1 MTHLPVA
8 ADATGYTPRSDVE
21 IRPLRSTQDFE
32 ACVELQREVWG
43 FGQGDV
49 VPSSLLHVVEYVGG
63 IAAGAFGDNGE
74 LLGFVFGMSGLRDG
88 ELAHWSHMLAV
99 RESHRDSGLGRALKE
114 YQRSAMGAVGIRR
127 IYWSFDPLMAKN
139 AHFNINRLGASV
151 VEYVPD
157 MYGVTSSPL
166 HLGLPTDRLIVA
178 IDTSRTFR
186 SRTPASSDELL
197 IEIPGDIADV
207 TRESLALARH
217 WRLAVRDQ
225 FQRALASG
233 HAVDSVR
240 RDGGRA
246 YYVLRTP
253 GRMA

>member
-8 ADATGYTPRSDVE
+8 ADATGYTSHSNVE
-21 IRPLRSTQDFE
+21 IRLLRSSPDFE
-32 ACVELQREVWG
+32 ACVDLQRDVWG
-43 FGQGDV
+43 FGHGEV

-63 IAAGAFGDNGE
+63 IAAGAFGDDGT
-74 LLGFVFGMSGLRDG
+74 LLGFVFGVSGVRDG

-114 YQRSAMGAVGIRR
+114 FQRSTLGALGIRR
-127 IYWSFDPLMAKN
+127 VFWSFDPLMAKN
-139 AHFNINRLGASV
+139 AHFNINRLGAQV

-178 IDTSRTFR
+178 IDTTMAIASHGE
-186 SRTPASSDELL
+186 TPASSDAML
-197 IEIPGDIADV
+197 IEVPGDIAAV
-207 TRESLALARH
+207 TRESLAAARQ

-225 FQRALASG
+225 FQNALAAG
-233 HAVDSVR
+233 YTVGAVR
-240 RDGGRA
+240 RDGGRTW
-246 YYVLRTP
+246 YVL
-253 GRMA
+253 GAG

>member
-1 MTHLPVA
+1 MRHQPIA
-8 ADATGYTPRSDVE
+8 ADTTGYTPRSDVE
-21 IRPLRSTQDFE
+21 IRLLRSTQDFE
-32 ACVELQREVWG
+32 ACVELQRDVWG
-43 FGQGDV
+43 FGQGEV

-63 IAAGAFGDNGE
+63 VAAGAFDDDGT
-74 LLGFVFGMSGLRDG
+74 LLGFVFGVSGVRQG

-114 YQRSAMGAVGIRR
+114 FQRSTMGALGIRR
-127 IYWSFDPLMAKN
+127 IFWSFDPLMAKN
-139 AHFNINRLGASV
+139 AHFNINRLGAHI

-178 IDTSRTFR
+178 IDTTFATR
-186 SRTPASSDELL
+186 ERQPASTSEVL
-197 IEIPGDIADV
+197 IEVPGDISAV

-225 FQRALASG
+225 FQRALAAG
-233 HAVDSVR
+233 CTVDSVQR
-240 RDGGRA
+240 AGGRT
-246 YYVLRTP
+246 YYVLR
-253 GRMA
+253 GA